1 MHLVEELAL
10 AHNEDIEVREPLD
23 GHETSVAAVKFES
36 LLLLKISRESNV
48 SSFTKKL
55 KARHSFKS
63 SCVQKLTEGSPQLKN
78 RSRSN
83 FVQI

>member
-1 MHLVEELAL
+1 MEELAL
-10 AHNEDIEVREPLD
+10 AHNEDIEVCEPLD

-55 KARHSFKS
+55 KARHSLRA
-63 SCVQKLTEGSPQLKN
+63 VARKN
-78 RSRSN
+78 
-83 FVQI
+83 